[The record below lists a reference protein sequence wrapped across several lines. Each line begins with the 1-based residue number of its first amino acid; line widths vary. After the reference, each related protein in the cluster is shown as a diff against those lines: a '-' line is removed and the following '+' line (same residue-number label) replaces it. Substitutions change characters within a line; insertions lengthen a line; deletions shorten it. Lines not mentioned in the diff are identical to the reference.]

1 MLLFGVQ
8 EAEVVGRERGKKER
22 DDIFNVDEATSSI
35 CETGINF
42 VIQIKIKWNEIKESR
57 KEKKRKENLSKI
69 K

>member
-42 VIQIKIKWNEIKESR
+42 VIQIKIKWNEIKQSR
-57 KEKKRKENLSKI
+57 KETKRKLK
-69 K
+69 